1 MSATVADE
9 LYKANVEASAYINSQ
24 TPYIYALNYNYI
36 NESIRKE
43 ALLVKKA
50 KPTSAK
56 TEPRKIRPALTP
68 EARENQLI
76 ALAVDLVEQRLLDG
90 TASSQETTHFLKL
103 GSMKNRLEME
113 KLQEENRL
121 LKAKTEVLQSSK
133 RVEELYSEAIKAMRR
148 YSGQRDDDYD
158 DEY

>member
-1 MSATVADE
+1 MA
-9 LYKANVEASAYINSQ
+9 K
-24 TPYIYALNYNYI
+24 
-36 NESIRKE
+36 
-43 ALLVKKA
+43 VKKA
-50 KPTSAK
+50 DSKNT
-56 TEPRKIRPALTP
+56 TRKIRPALTP
-68 EARENQLI
+68 EARENQMI

-121 LKAKTEVLQSSK
+121 LKARTEALQSAK

-148 YSGQRDDDYD
+148 YSGQGSDDDED
-158 DEY
+158 